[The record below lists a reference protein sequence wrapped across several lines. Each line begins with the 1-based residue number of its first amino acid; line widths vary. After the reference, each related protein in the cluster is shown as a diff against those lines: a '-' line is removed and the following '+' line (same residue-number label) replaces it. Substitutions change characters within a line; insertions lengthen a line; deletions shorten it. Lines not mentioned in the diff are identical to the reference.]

1 VRAHPLVATDNRD
14 EWLAARRRHIGGSD
28 LPAILGL
35 SPFMTPAEVAA
46 VKLGL
51 IDGAGDTPA
60 MRRGRA
66 LEDAVA
72 RMWAEDTGRRIRR
85 VRATMQAADHPL
97 MVATVDRLAL
107 GPVEVLEV
115 KTAGARA
122 AAYWEGD
129 EPPAHAA
136 LQVQHYLRV
145 LDLSVGHIAALVA
158 GDLRSWVLHRDDAL
172 VDEAWSYATAWW
184 ERYVARGVLP
194 EPSAADTSLLRR
206 LYGTAEP
213 GRVVDLPPQAADAL
227 AEYARALADEK
238 AAATRR
244 EWAENRL
251 KAWLGQAEV
260 GLLGGAEVVT
270 WRAYERRDLDTARL
284 RAEMPDVAERYAR
297 TSTVR
302 RFSVRQG
309 VLTGE
314 PA

>member
-1 VRAHPLVATDNRD
+1 VKARRLVATDNRD
-14 EWLAARRRHIGGSD
+14 AWLAARRSHIGGSD

-35 SPFMTPAEVAA
+35 SPFATPAEVAA
-46 VKLGL
+46 LKLGL
-51 IDGAGDTPA
+51 VDNTTDTPA

-72 RMWAEDTGRRIRR
+72 RMWAEESGRRIRR

-158 GDLRSWVLHRDDAL
+158 GDLRTWTLHRDDA
-172 VDEAWSYATAWW
+172 VIDQAWAYASEWW
-184 ERYVARGVLP
+184 DRYVRRGILP
-194 EPSAADTSLLRR
+194 APQAADTDLLRR
-206 LYGTAEP
+206 LYAASQP
-213 GRVVDLPPQAADAL
+213 GMTVDLPDEAADVL
-227 AEYARALADEK
+227 AEYARA
-238 AAATRR
+238 AAAER
-244 EWAENRL
+244 EAAERKAQAENRL
-251 KAWLGQAEV
+251 KAWLGRAEV
-260 GLLGGAEVVT
+260 GLLSGAAVVT
-270 WRAYERRDLDTARL
+270 WRSYERQDVDTKRL
-284 RAEMPDVAERYAR
+284 RADMPDVAERYTR
-297 TSTVR
+297 TTTVR
-302 RFSVRQG
+302 RFALAKG
-309 VLTGE
+309 VAVDG
-314 PA
+314 